1 MRFQLHAVMNNHAA
15 RVGQTVEDELIV
27 EHELRAQIRGRS
39 ARQHGRQRGHPF
51 RARTSDCGV
60 AGLDAPFD
68 RRPSSRIEGGRAR
81 TSAGEF
87 SAQPPCGYHPAL
99 AWICRAVSVGFGGA
113 RRLMPWS
120 MLVYALAGFRCAV
133 WLGCRTARS
142 CLSLARDVTGT
153 AWSRGYDLTVSLL

>member
-1 MRFQLHAVMNNHAA
+1 MQLGWARQSKTSSWWSTSCARKLGADRRGSMVASAATRFVPERVIVESPAWTHPLTDA
-15 RVGQTVEDELIV
+15 RVA
-27 EHELRAQIRGRS
+27 ELR
-39 ARQHGRQRGHPF
+39 
-51 RARTSDCGV
+51 GV
-60 AGLDAPFD
+60 
-68 RRPSSRIEGGRAR
+68 RAR

-113 RRLMPWS
+113 RRLMLWS
-120 MLVYALAGFRCAV
+120 MLVCALAGFRCAV